1 MPNQWDDETKRK
13 IAEGQKGAYE
23 RGERKAPVTVY
34 KEKWVDTQA
43 RLDKMEK
50 ELAEMRAELAETRTQ
65 LETVTK
71 HRDQLEK
78 TRQKD
83 GFVWRVLHHINEI
96 LSKLPNRY
104 ALRTRLGRLMGRSS

>member
-50 ELAEMRAELAETRTQ
+50 ERAEMRAELDELKRWKGRGQETAA
-65 LETVTK
+65 K
-71 HRDQLEK
+71 HRDLMEK
-78 TRQKD
+78 GARKD
-83 GFVWRVLHHINEI
+83 GPAGDMCRDLLDVLV
-96 LSKLPNRY
+96 
-104 ALRTRLGRLMGRSS
+104 G

>member
-50 ELAEMRAELAETRTQ
+50 ELAEMRAELDETRSE
-65 LETVTK
+65 LESVTN
-71 HRDQLEK
+71 HRDRLEK
-78 TRQKD
+78 TAQKD
-83 GFVWRVLHHINEI
+83 GLAWRLFQHLNEI
-96 LSKLPNRY
+96 LDRLPNRF
-104 ALRTRLGRLMGRSS
+104 ALRTRLRRLVGRSS